1 LLWRNRKAALAM
13 SKNVALHQST
23 SLPCVWVLQ
32 GPNLNLLGQ
41 RESHLYGTTTL
52 AQLHQQL
59 EALAAKAPN
68 PVTLCCLQT
77 NHEGQLL
84 DWLHEARTQS
94 QGLIINPAG
103 YTHTS
108 VALRDALSAYPHHAI
123 EVHISNLAQREDFRQ
138 HSMVS
143 AVVKGTIAGLGVQ
156 GYHAAL
162 FTLKQWLQP

>member
-1 LLWRNRKAALAM
+1 MLQDVTATNLP
-13 SKNVALHQST
+13 

-32 GPNLNLLGQ
+32 GPNLNLLGH
-41 RESHLYGTTTL
+41 REPELYGTTTL
-52 AQLHQQL
+52 AELHHQL
-59 EALAAKAPN
+59 EALATQAPH
-68 PVTLCCLQT
+68 PVALRCLQT
-77 NHEGQLL
+77 NHEGHLL
-84 DWLHEARTQS
+84 EWIHEARTQS
-94 QGLIINPAG
+94 QGLILNPAG

-108 VALRDALSAYPHHAI
+108 VALRDALAAYPHPAI

-162 FTLKQWLQP
+162 FTLKQWLAQP